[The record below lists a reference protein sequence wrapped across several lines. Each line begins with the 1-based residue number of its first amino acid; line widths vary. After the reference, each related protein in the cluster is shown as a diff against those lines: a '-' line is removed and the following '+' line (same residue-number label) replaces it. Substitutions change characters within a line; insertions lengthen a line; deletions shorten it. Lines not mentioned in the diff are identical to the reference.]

1 MLQGFPPLADRAP
14 RRAVVIIEANEV
26 PPRIL
31 RTFAAAAPS
40 SHIAR
45 LLRESRVLTTEAS
58 DVPPNFLYPSQTY
71 ASLNTGVPYDRH
83 RIHWYND
90 PKPVDYPLYWR
101 ILARSGCRVG
111 LVNSLHTA
119 PLDDLMDDD
128 HIAFLIPE
136 VFAPTPVTKPAE
148 YRSFQRFHQQ
158 QANENRRVAAIS
170 LGLREARMALQLPS
184 LGVTPGT
191 MLQVA
196 GIVTGAV
203 ARQVTKERLRN
214 VPFMLTADMF
224 MRLLSRHAVDLAVFF
239 TNHVASSMHRY
250 WYALFPDES
259 PADAYEDEWVT
270 RYAQEIPFALGLF
283 DAFIGRVMDF
293 ARATDRVLIVNSGMG
308 QCAHREPETNRASE
322 YLVKDL
328 GRFLATL
335 GVPENTYQVRSAM
348 APHHTIEFPSAHDA
362 DQAFQTLDG
371 LDVAT
376 PQPWLHVNA
385 NVLNIT
391 VRPDCV
397 DRILQ
402 SLAATPAALGLVSV
416 DIDDHGAGRH
426 HPDGILIIDNGRAP
440 AMDQDRLRID
450 YLEFAPALLKFFGVP
465 RPRYMIEPRFEI

>member
-1 MLQGFPPLADRAP
+1 M
-14 RRAVVIIEANEV
+14 
-26 PPRIL
+26 
-31 RTFAAAAPS
+31 FAAAAPS

-45 LLRESRVLTTEAS
+45 LLRESRVITTEAS

-90 PKPVDYPLYWR
+90 PKPADYPLYWR
-101 ILARSGCRVG
+101 ILARRGYRVG

-119 PLDDLMDDD
+119 PLDDLVNDD

-136 VFAPTPVTKPAE
+136 VFAATSVTKPAA
-148 YRSFQRFHQQ
+148 YRSFQQFHQQ
-158 QANENRRVAAIS
+158 LTNENRRVAAIS
-170 LGLREARMALQLPS
+170 LGVREARLALQLPS

-191 MLQVA
+191 MLHVA
-196 GIVTGAV
+196 RIVARAV

-250 WYALFPDES
+250 WSALFPDES
-259 PADAYEDEWVT
+259 PADAHEDEWVT
-270 RYAQEIPFALGLF
+270 RYAQEIPFSLGLF

-308 QCAHREPETNRASE
+308 QCAHTKRNTNRASV

-335 GVPENTYQVRSAM
+335 GVPENAYKVRSAM
-348 APHHTIEFPSAHDA
+348 APQHTIEFPSAHDA
-362 DQAFQTLDG
+362 DQAFQTLDA
-371 LDVAT
+371 LDIGT
-376 PQPWLHVNA
+376 PRPWLNVNG
-385 NVLNIT
+385 NVLTIS
-391 VRPDCV
+391 VRQNLV
-397 DRILQ
+397 DRMLR

-416 DIDDHGAGRH
+416 DIDDHGTGRH
-426 HPDGILIIDNGRAP
+426 DPDGILIIDNGRAP

-450 YLEFAPALLKFFGVP
+450 YLEFAPAVLEFFGVP

>member
-1 MLQGFPPLADRAP
+1 M
-14 RRAVVIIEANEV
+14 
-26 PPRIL
+26 
-31 RTFAAAAPS
+31 FAAAAPY

-45 LLRESRVLTTEAS
+45 LLRESRVLTTEAG
-58 DVPPNFLYPSQTY
+58 DVPPYFLYPSQTY

-90 PKPVDYPLYWR
+90 PKPADYPLYWR
-101 ILARSGCRVG
+101 ILARRGYRVG

-119 PLDDLMDDD
+119 PLDDLVDDD

-136 VFAPTPVTKPAE
+136 VFAATPVTKPAA
-148 YRSFQRFHQQ
+148 YRSFQQFHQQ
-158 QANENRRVAAIS
+158 LTNENRRVAAIS
-170 LGLREARMALQLPS
+170 LGVREARLALQLPS
-184 LGVTPGT
+184 LGVTPRT
-191 MLQVA
+191 MLHVA
-196 GIVTGAV
+196 RIVAGAV
-203 ARQVTKERLRN
+203 ARRVTKERLRN

-250 WYALFPDES
+250 WYALFPDER

-270 RYAQEIPFALGLF
+270 RYAQEIPFSLGLF
-283 DAFIGRVMDF
+283 DAFIGRVRDF
-293 ARATDRVLIVNSGMG
+293 ARATNRVLIVNSGMG
-308 QCAHREPETNRASE
+308 QCAHPKRNTDRASV

-335 GVPENTYQVRSAM
+335 GVPENAYKVRSAM
-348 APHHTIEFPSAHDA
+348 APHHTIEFPSAHGA
-362 DQAFQTLDG
+362 DQAFQTLDA

-376 PQPWLHVNA
+376 PRPWLNVNG
-385 NVLNIT
+385 NVLTIS
-391 VRPDCV
+391 VRQNWV
-397 DRILQ
+397 DRMLQ

-440 AMDQDRLRID
+440 TMDQGRLRID
-450 YLEFAPALLKFFGVP
+450 YLEFAPAVLEFFGVP